1 MRSIFTVLSLLPAV
15 LTSAAGADAG
25 ILFRSY
31 DVPAEHRT
39 SMVLTGTNGNALT
52 FKDSLSFS
60 FSLKTDPDKGKFGY
74 VFRLA
79 VDEMLSVDFL
89 LSPEDGKPVYC
100 ITADHQNIVAV
111 DGLVENVEEWNDIYV
126 DLVEK
131 GDTLVLSLN
140 DSPVVSLYTQR
151 KRHKARLFFGKVDEP
166 GLVTTD
172 VAPMSV
178 ADLRIS
184 CDGGRKRAAWM
195 LSGSEDLT
203 SGHGIEINVRDPVFI
218 SGLGDRWTKIWS
230 AELPSTSYICIS
242 RDTSE
247 FYIISSDRII
257 RYDIAGDKEEVWPYS
272 TDIDLGKVTGEFMCL
287 SDGTLCYADME
298 TGKMIRYDKTSGDW
312 TDSNVKDRV
321 SVHLHHNVVY
331 LDSTCVQMFGY
342 GQHRYSSEIFV
353 WAQTR
358 SHGGAPYILE
368 GPLYIDGLAP
378 RYLAGAASLDGKIY
392 VLGGKGNVS
401 GQQELGTQFYDT
413 FSEIDPSDG
422 TFQDLWHNPL
432 LKSMVPA
439 KDIVFTD
446 GGNFFLAL
454 LYNPEANESS
464 LQLTR
469 FSTAD
474 GKSEA
479 LLQPLPYRFTDIYSD
494 VRLCYNKER
503 DVYLAI
509 LCYRS
514 DSGQD
519 KAEVYILGNPVT
531 SAAGGRISNIALP
544 LIILAVLSMTG
555 YWILRR
561 EKRRSAN
568 KEAYP
573 EGKGYPE
580 AQASQEG
587 LEAGQEGGTALA
599 EPSPGPGMDTV
610 SEPRKDNAQAE
621 SLEKDYSR
629 SPVDR
634 EDRGKEPGI
643 HLLGGFHVF
652 DTAGNEITS
661 SFSPILIQLFSI
673 LVLYTAEKGGV
684 SNAALKELLWPD
696 KSDDRFNNNKGVNIT
711 KLRKLLAS
719 VGNIQIVTEGGL
731 WMVRDESGLCDY
743 MIAREMLH
751 RRSALD
757 IITAAMYGPLLPEYH
772 FEWLDS
778 FKSEYADL
786 VLSRLADISRQAD
799 MVANDPIALERT
811 VQIADARLKFDSLDE
826 EAVRMKCHALI
837 SMGKAGTANAVF
849 GHFSEE
855 YAAVMGEPFG
865 LNFSDFLKNKSH

>member
-1 MRSIFTVLSLLPAV
+1 MLPAV
-15 LTSAAGADAG
+15 LMSAAGADAG
-25 ILFRSY
+25 IQFRAY

-39 SMVLTGTNGNALT
+39 SMVLSGTNGKALS

-74 VFRLA
+74 VFRLS
-79 VDEMLSVDFL
+79 VDDMMSVDFL

-184 CDGGRKRAAWM
+184 CDRGRKRAAWM
-195 LSGSEDLT
+195 LSGTEDLT
-203 SGHGIEINVRDPVFI
+203 SGHGIEINVKDPVFI
-218 SGLGDRWTKIWS
+218 SGLGDRWTRIWT
-230 AELPSTSYICIS
+230 ADLPSTSYICIS
-242 RDTSE
+242 RDTSA

-287 SDGTLCYADME
+287 PDGSLCYADME
-298 TGKMIRYDKTSGDW
+298 TGKMIRYDNGSGDW
-312 TDSNVKDRV
+312 TESNTKDRV
-321 SVHLHHNVVY
+321 SVHLHHNIVY

-353 WAQTR
+353 WAPSV

-378 RYLAGAASLDGKIY
+378 RYLAGAASIDGKIY

-413 FSEIDPSDG
+413 FTEIDPSDG
-422 TFQDLWHNPL
+422 TSRDLWHNPM
-432 LKSMVPA
+432 LKNMVPA

-446 GGNFFLAL
+446 GGKSFLAL

-474 GKSEA
+474 GRSEA

-494 VRLCYNKER
+494 ARLCYNKER
-503 DVYLAI
+503 DIYIAI

-514 DSGQD
+514 ESGQD
-519 KAEVYILGNPVT
+519 KADVYILGNPVT
-531 SAAGGRISNIALP
+531 PAPESGRSNIALP
-544 LIILAVLSMTG
+544 LLILAVLSLIG

-573 EGKGYPE
+573 EVKGSPE
-580 AQASQEG
+580 AQLSPLG
-587 LEAGQEGGTALA
+587 LDARQKERQEGGTASA
-599 EPSPGPGMDTV
+599 EPSPGPGMN
-610 SEPRKDNAQAE
+610 P
-621 SLEKDYSR
+621 
-629 SPVDR
+629 SPGPEVYGHSAAVAR
-634 EDRGKEPGI
+634 EDRGREPGI

-652 DTAGNEITS
+652 DTTGNEITS
-661 SFSPILIQLFSI
+661 SFSPILIQLLSI
-673 LVLYTAEKGGV
+673 LILYTAEKGGV
-684 SNAALKELLWPD
+684 SNATLKELLWPD

-719 VGNIQIVTEGGL
+719 VGEIQIVTEGGL

-743 MIAREMLH
+743 MGAREMLH
-751 RRSALD
+751 RGSALD

-786 VLSRLADISRQAD
+786 VLSRLDDISRQAD
-799 MVANDPIALERT
+799 MPSNDPVALERT

-826 EAVRMKCHALI
+826 DAVRMKCLALI